1 MHALSMFSGK
11 GCRKWGLDR
20 NTELKNHPIQWPHI
34 RLAEVYLNYA
44 EAINE
49 YNGGP
54 NDEAYNC
61 IDAVRERVGLG
72 KLKRRMLQTEFR
84 AALLRERACEF
95 GYEEVRF
102 FYLISWKMEEKFT
115 TPVHGMHI
123 YKNKKDGTYKC
134 VSFSLA
140 TTNRKRAWWNPGGFS
155 PIWYLSAFPMNE
167 VQKGYGLVQNPGWE

>member
-61 IDAVRERVGLG
+61 IDASVCRVLHA
-72 KLKRRMLQTEFR
+72 R
-84 AALLRERACEF
+84 
-95 GYEEVRF
+95 
-102 FYLISWKMEEKFT
+102 
-115 TPVHGMHI
+115 
-123 YKNKKDGTYKC
+123 
-134 VSFSLA
+134 
-140 TTNRKRAWWNPGGFS
+140 
-155 PIWYLSAFPMNE
+155 
-167 VQKGYGLVQNPGWE
+167 VQRQYS